1 MAQHRRCLGSML
13 LLYADLVSDCYLC
26 VSSGRPFRLLS
37 FLRFFDQRG
46 KAGGKP
52 LSWGGGSDPF
62 FKGVAYT
69 LYMEIKYDT
78 VGEGKFWGFSMIGIH
93 SGVVNGLREMMICMG
108 DNDVASG
115 PSIFGSLLVS
125 ALNDLVRPLSC
136 PWLTGG
142 SVRQW
147 TAPFLSN

>member
-1 MAQHRRCLGSML
+1 M
-13 LLYADLVSDCYLC
+13 
-26 VSSGRPFRLLS
+26 
-37 FLRFFDQRG
+37 
-46 KAGGKP
+46 
-52 LSWGGGSDPF
+52 SWGGGSDPF

-108 DNDVASG
+108 DNDVARG

>member
-1 MAQHRRCLGSML
+1 MAQHRRCLSTML
-13 LLYADLVSDCYLC
+13 LLYADLVSDCYLRL
-26 VSSGRPFRLLS
+26 SSGRPFLLLS
-37 FLRFFDQRG
+37 FLRFFDQQG

-62 FKGVAYT
+62 FKGVACT
-69 LYMEIKYDT
+69 LYMETKYVT
-78 VGEGKFWGFSMIGIH
+78 AGEGKFWGFSMTGIH

-108 DNDVASG
+108 DTTSRAVLLSLA
-115 PSIFGSLLVS
+115 LLVS
-125 ALNDLVRPLSC
+125 AQNDLVCPLSC

-142 SVRQW
+142 SVRMW